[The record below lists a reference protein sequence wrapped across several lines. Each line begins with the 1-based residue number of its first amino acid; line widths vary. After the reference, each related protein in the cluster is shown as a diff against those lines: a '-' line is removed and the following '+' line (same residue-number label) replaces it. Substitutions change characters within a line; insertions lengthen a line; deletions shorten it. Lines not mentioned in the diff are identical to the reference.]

1 MFRKIVFANKGS
13 SAGDRALLY
22 LEHLAGLEKA
32 EVVVV
37 HAFEVPNRYV
47 TTESYES
54 LRASFQKASWDV
66 VDDAVA
72 ELAKAEVQAKGI
84 VREGPAARTILE
96 GASEENAALITYR
109 VRTRPANLSSIR
121 ARTEIFRDHGRSS
134 RSGSLLC
141 FLLFFV

>member
-22 LEHLAGLEKA
+22 LEHLACLEKA

-47 TTESYES
+47 TTEAYEN

-72 ELAKAEVQAKGI
+72 ELAKAEVQARGI
-84 VREGPAARTILE
+84 IREGPAARTILE
-96 GASEENAALITYR
+96 VASEENASLI
-109 VRTRPANLSSIR
+109 VLGTRGPSSAAELLLGSVSTEVLR
-121 ARTEIFRDHGRSS
+121 LARCPV
-134 RSGSLLC
+134 LA
-141 FLLFFV
+141 VP

>member
-22 LEHLAGLEKA
+22 LEHLACLEKA

-47 TTESYES
+47 TTEAYEN
-54 LRASFQKASWDV
+54 LRAGFQKASWDV

-72 ELAKAEVQAKGI
+72 ELAKSEVQARGI
-84 VREGPAARTILE
+84 VREGQAARTILE
-96 GASEENAALITYR
+96 VASEESASLIVLGTRGPSSAAELLLGSVSTEVLR
-109 VRTRPANLSSIR
+109 L
-121 ARTEIFRDHGRSS
+121 ARCPV
-134 RSGSLLC
+134 LA
-141 FLLFFV
+141 VP